1 MVDEYKL
8 LIATQQYRLETT
20 IPTTTTTAVRFLYQS
35 DAKTF
40 LGPNG
45 KQWISAIDLARWVG
59 DQTANRR
66 LYSVLDA
73 SLGQG

>member
-8 LIATQQYRLETT
+8 ATQQYRLETT
-20 IPTTTTTAVRFLYQS
+20 IPTTTTAVRFLYQS

-45 KQWISAIDLARWVG
+45 KQWISAIDLARWFG

-66 LYSVLDA
+66 LHSVLDA